1 MKKIGEGMTAII
13 LSDGRYAYK
22 SYKEGYDTK
31 NMLYEIKIQNE
42 IYQSTDLNV
51 AQYELENDMIKMTL
65 LDGENLADRLVRNSD
80 IKPYTDFIDLQI
92 ETFKYQDLALPNAY
106 EVFRYQINQSN
117 ARQTLKDQAIAS
129 LDHIDKTLHL
139 CHFDYHPE
147 NIIYHQDKPYIID
160 WNNAKLGN
168 PVMDIA
174 STYIIFLVYAK
185 DYAQMYLEAMI
196 EKGFVKSEILNAIP
210 LMAYIRYIDTVVED
224 EKDKKVLEELIM
236 KY

>member
-1 MKKIGEGMTAII
+1 MKKIGEGMTALI
-13 LSDGRYAYK
+13 LSDGKYAYK

-42 IYQSTDLNV
+42 IYQSTHLNV
-51 AQYELENDMIKMTL
+51 AKYELENNMIKMTL
-65 LDGENLADRLVRNSD
+65 LEGENLADKLVKNSD
-80 IKPYTDFIDLQI
+80 TKAYTDFIDLQI
-92 ETFKYQDLALPNAY
+92 ETFKYQNLALPNAY
-106 EVFRYQINQSN
+106 EVFRYQIDHLD
-117 ARQTLKDQAIAS
+117 APKRLKDKAIAS
-129 LDHIDKTLHL
+129 LNRIDKTLHL

-147 NIIYHQDKPYIID
+147 NIIYHQNIPYIID

-185 DYAQMYLEAMI
+185 DYAQMYLEAMV

-210 LMAYIRYIDTVVED
+210 LMAFIRYIDVVVEN

-236 KY
+236 TY